1 MMDVDVCVW
10 GIWEVWIWAFGLF
23 LWKISTMT
31 YIVELRSET
40 ALALL
45 QNLAALNV
53 LTLRPQNGTAAGPGK
68 TKKTAPNTSRQRT
81 QDQNMA
87 VLKPAKKASVPLRQ
101 KSLAGSISPETAEKM
116 LLHVEKL
123 RNEWERI

>member
-1 MMDVDVCVW
+1 
-10 GIWEVWIWAFGLF
+10 
-23 LWKISTMT
+23 
-31 YIVELRSET
+31 
-40 ALALL
+40 
-45 QNLAALNV
+45 
-53 LTLRPQNGTAAGPGK
+53 
-68 TKKTAPNTSRQRT
+68 
-81 QDQNMA
+81 MA